1 MRLVLVVSFSAIF
14 FWFLILNKCK
24 TVSIYSALC
33 LVEFWGLKLPT
44 HAQAERTYLV
54 WLVENKC
61 GGKATT
67 NRKKPND
74 PSPYALEEWEGQETM
89 KPSLA

>member
-33 LVEFWGLKLPT
+33 LVDFWGLKLPT
-44 HAQAERTYLV
+44 HAQAERTYIVLR
-54 WLVENKC
+54 LKKMR
-61 GGKATT
+61 GKSYNESEETERPIT
-67 NRKKPND
+67 LCHGRK
-74 PSPYALEEWEGQETM
+74 EG
-89 KPSLA
+89 ARN